1 MQGWYIPSFETEP
14 KTGVVLKGYSESF
27 YKANA
32 AKLVRETY
40 VHGTYLP
47 NVCRQKANKIKEK
60 LKVISNDVFVISKIT
75 KIPLETVKRLM
86 RSIIPSYTT
95 LLALELCIKD
105 IEPDLTKIEIIKL
118 S

>member
-40 VHGTYLP
+40 VHGTYLT

-75 KIPLETVKRLM
+75 KIPLESV
-86 RSIIPSYTT
+86 I
-95 LLALELCIKD
+95 A
-105 IEPDLTKIEIIKL
+105 
-118 S
+118 